1 MAKSSPKTLTRP
13 EPKVPK
19 PPRTLGQAGTNLWA
33 RISEEYDLSDAGG
46 RELLCLICEAL
57 DRVQS
62 LRQQIDE
69 EGEYVSD
76 AKGNRRD
83 NALLRREL
91 AGRSFISKGL
101 QKLGLAL
108 ETPARGVGRPPGPGL
123 GVGTEYIRRLN
134 GDDA

>member
-13 EPKVPK
+13 EPKVSK
-19 PPRTLGQAGTNLWA
+19 PPRTLGQAGANLWA

-62 LRQQIDE
+62 LRQQIDK

-83 NALLRREL
+83 NALLATSWQAAVLSARASKNWASPLRCRRE
-91 AGRSFISKGL
+91 
-101 QKLGLAL
+101 AL
-108 ETPARGVGRPPGPGL
+108 VDHLVRA
-123 GVGTEYIRRLN
+123 
-134 GDDA
+134 

>member
-1 MAKSSPKTLTRP
+1 
-13 EPKVPK
+13 VPDLRSLG
-19 PPRTLGQAGTNLWA
+19 PRSIA
-33 RISEEYDLSDAGG
+33 
-46 RELLCLICEAL
+46 
-57 DRVQS
+57 S
-62 LRQQIDE
+62 LAIDK

-83 NALLRREL
+83 NALLRHEL

-108 ETPARGVGRPPGPGL
+108 ETTPVRGVGRPPGPGL